1 MRLQDEVVA
10 GELRPSRRVWIM
22 SLAVLG
28 LGSVFGRHTPI
39 RAAEPIAVH
48 EGLARRFI
56 VMAFEMRRQTV
67 AAGDQA
73 YGAVVVKDDR
83 IVSAAPSRVV
93 TNTDPT
99 AHAEMEALRDAA
111 LHLGSRDLLISYEFT
126 VHSDHQKPQ
135 KSGLS
140 RAMTVRS
147 DYRRLV
153 SGCVL
158 YSSSPPCPMCEAA
171 AYWAQIE
178 HLYYGDP
185 IADGGAPS
193 LRSC

>member
-1 MRLQDEVVA
+1 
-10 GELRPSRRVWIM
+10 
-22 SLAVLG
+22 LG
-28 LGSVFGRHTPI
+28 LGSAFWRSSRTD
-39 RAAEPIAVH
+39 AAELIAIQ
-48 EGLARRFI
+48 EDSAQAF
-56 VMAFEMRRQTV
+56 MMKAFEMKREAV

-93 TNTDPT
+93 INIDPT

-111 LHLGSRDLLISYEFT
+111 MHLASRDL
-126 VHSDHQKPQ
+126 
-135 KSGLS
+135 
-140 RAMTVRS
+140 
-147 DYRRLV
+147 

-171 AYWAQIE
+171 AFWSHID

-185 IADGGAPS
+185 IRGGGAPS
-193 LRSC
+193 LRRC

>member
-1 MRLQDEVVA
+1 MARGNDVQA
-10 GELRPSRRVWIM
+10 GDDRPSRRVW
-22 SLAVLG
+22 LTNLVVLG
-28 LGSVFGRHTPI
+28 LGSVLWRNSQSD
-39 RAAEPIAVH
+39 AAELIAIN
-48 EGLARRFI
+48 EEAAQRF
-56 VMAFEMRRQTV
+56 MMKAFEMKREAA

-111 LHLGSRDLLISYEFT
+111 ARLGSRVL
-126 VHSDHQKPQ
+126 
-135 KSGLS
+135 
-140 RAMTVRS
+140 
-147 DYRRLV
+147 

-171 AYWAQIE
+171 AYWAHIE
-178 HLYYGDP
+178 HLYYGDL
-185 IADGGAPS
+185 IRDGGAPS
-193 LRSC
+193 LRRC

>member
-1 MRLQDEVVA
+1 MRLQDDVVA
-10 GELRPSRRVWIM
+10 GELRLSRRVWIM

-56 VMAFEMRRQTV
+56 DMAFEMRRQAA

-111 LHLGSRDLLISYEFT
+111 LHLGSRDL
-126 VHSDHQKPQ
+126 
-135 KSGLS
+135 
-140 RAMTVRS
+140 
-147 DYRRLV
+147 